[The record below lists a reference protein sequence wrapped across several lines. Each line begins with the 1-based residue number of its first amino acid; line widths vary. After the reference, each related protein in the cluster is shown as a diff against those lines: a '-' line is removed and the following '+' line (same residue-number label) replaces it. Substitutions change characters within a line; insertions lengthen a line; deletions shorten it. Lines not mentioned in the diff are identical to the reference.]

1 MAEELKIKISADASE
16 VEKEVNKAKKSL
28 TGFGDAFETVN
39 SGMEKVGNVAKTS
52 LAVAGGAVIGLGGAL
67 LGTVDASAEF
77 RDSMA
82 KVESAF
88 ASNGGTVAQA
98 QSAYEGFYRI
108 LGDGGEATEAAML
121 LSNITTEEK
130 ELAEWTDIVV
140 GAYSRFGDA
149 VSIPGMVESI
159 NETMKAGQVTGQLAD
174 MLNWAGYENEMF
186 GLSYKT
192 PIDFQQKSAAELKNM
207 TQAQRDQYEAQKA
220 AAKEIDD
227 WNKELSEAVS
237 AEDRFNL
244 ALKECN
250 TEAERSALIY
260 QYLGPEYAGLAGNLE
275 EANAAMIAQ
284 NEANLKMEQGMARLG
299 EAMAP
304 VKTALTELGAQILE
318 QLAPYIEDFVANHL
332 DSMIAA
338 LQEVGTVIGEVITW
352 IADNWDLLVNLGT
365 VFVSL
370 ATAITI
376 VSTAMSIFSTVMAVA
391 SAVTAP
397 VGIIIA
403 VVIAAV
409 VALGVAIY
417 ALLTDWEGTWQGI
430 KDFCGKI
437 GDAVAAMAE
446 AVVSWFE
453 DMGTKIGEAVDNI
466 GSWMGEKWESIKETV
481 STAVQEIKD
490 KVSEKW
496 EEVKSSTKET
506 YEEVKST
513 VKDKWNSVKSDTKSA
528 VEKVKTDV
536 SQKWDNIKQKTSTI
550 YENIKSTVSEK
561 WQAVKSTTT
570 EKLEAVKST
579 VTEKWEAMKSK
590 ISETIEGAKDAVKSG
605 IEKMKSFFNFSW
617 ELPKIKLPHFSI
629 SGSFSLNPP
638 SIPHFSVSW
647 YKLGGVFDEPTLF
660 PFGDGNIGGLGEDGA
675 EAIVP
680 LEKNTEWLDRIAE
693 KLNEKQGSQPI
704 VLQVDGKTFAQISV
718 DSINQLTRQRGSLA
732 LNLV

>member
-16 VEKEVNKAKKSL
+16 VEKEVGKAKKSL
-28 TGFGDAFETVN
+28 TGFKDAFDTVN
-39 SGMEKVGNVAKTS
+39 GGMEKVGNVAKTS
-52 LAVAGGAVIGLGGAL
+52 LAVFGGAVTAAGAAL

-77 RDSMA
+77 REQMA
-82 KVESAF
+82 MVESAF
-88 ASNGGTVAQA
+88 ISNGATATEAGA
-98 QSAYEGFYRI
+98 AYEGFYRI
-108 LGDGGEATEAAML
+108 LGDSGEASEAAML

-140 GAYSRFGDA
+140 GAYGRFGDA
-149 VSIPGMVESI
+149 VSVPGMVESI

-174 MLNWAGYENEMF
+174 MLNWASMENEMF

-192 PIDFQQKSAAELKNM
+192 PIEFQKKSKKELDAM
-207 TQAQRDQYEAQKA
+207 TQAQRDQYEATER
-220 AAKEIDD
+220 AAKNVDE
-227 WNKELSEAVS
+227 WNTKLAAAVS

-244 ALKECN
+244 ALSECN
-250 TEAERSALIY
+250 TEAERAALIQ
-260 QYLGPEYAGLAGNLE
+260 QYLGAEYAGFAATVE
-275 EANAAMIAQ
+275 QSNAAIIAQ

-332 DSMIAA
+332 DSMITG
-338 LQEVGTVIGEVITW
+338 LQEVGTAIGEVITW
-352 IADNWDLLVNLGT
+352 IADNWDTLVNLGK

-370 ATAITI
+370 ATAITV

-397 VGIIIA
+397 VGVIIA

-417 ALLTDWEGTWQGI
+417 ALLTDWESTWEGI
-430 KDFCGKI
+430 KNFCAGI

-446 AVVSWFE
+446 KVVEWFNKMKE
-453 DMGTKIGEAVDNI
+453 KVAENVSAIKDFVQEKFEATKEAMGTIMGAAKDTIQEKLDNI
-466 GSWMGEKWESIKETV
+466 K
-481 STAVQEIKD
+481 TA
-490 KVSEKW
+490 
-496 EEVKSSTKET
+496 
-506 YEEVKST
+506 YEENGGGVKGIVAGTMEAIKGYYTAGYTFINNLTNGKLSEM
-513 VKDKWNSVKSDTKSA
+513 VSKMKEKLSQALENAKASLDKIKNAFQTMFDKAKEIVSNA
-528 VEKVKTDV
+528 VEKC
-536 SQKWDNIKQKTSTI
+536 
-550 YENIKSTVSEK
+550 KS
-561 WQAVKSTTT
+561 
-570 EKLEAVKST
+570 L
-579 VTEKWEAMKSK
+579 MKFEWS
-590 ISETIEGAKDAVKSG
+590 
-605 IEKMKSFFNFSW
+605 
-617 ELPKIKLPHFSI
+617 LPKLKLPHISI

-638 SIPHFSVSW
+638 RVPSFSISW
-647 YKLGGVFDEPTLF
+647 YKLGGVFDNPTLF
-660 PFGDGNIGGLGEDGA
+660 NYGNGQIGGLGEDGA

-693 KLNEKQGSQPI
+693 ILNEKQGSQPI

-732 LNLV
+732 LNLL